1 MKVSMAEVNKK
12 ANLIINQVAES
23 GEVAVIF
30 KRGKPIAEIRPV
42 SSDASREKALEYL
55 SNIKPI
61 KVGSRAWI
69 EAISATGSACRSSAS
84 ASNPSSRS

>member
-12 ANLIINQVAES
+12 ANLIINKVAES

-42 SSDASREKALEYL
+42 TSDASREKALEYL

-61 KVGSRAWI
+61 KVKKSVS
-69 EAISATGSACRSSAS
+69 EVVE
-84 ASNPSSRS
+84 SSRNRGI